1 MARSDPPDAARDP
14 SRRAFFRTFGRET
27 VRQAGAVAGVAAEL
41 RRSSMAAARV
51 LFDPDAPATDS
62 PDAADSAPAARV
74 DQSAPDAT
82 FRSPYRF
89 TGTEIVALDAR
100 QLPGRVQTIV
110 LVDPSEVASA
120 IRAGAINGG
129 PVLAE
134 VGAYAI
140 AMAARAAVDRPD
152 VGRDQQVHAAA
163 GTLRAA
169 KRDVLALAWA
179 IDRMEARYAEL
190 VGQSTD
196 PAAIAEGMQL
206 EADSIVSEAAA
217 AHGQIGRIGARAIPP
232 AAEEPLNLLVHGD
245 MGPLS
250 CGLVGMGTALIQE
263 LRDAGRA
270 VHVWVTD
277 AAPGGEGGRVAA
289 FGLRQ
294 LDVPFTVMPDTAV
307 AWLFDHRRVDALLL
321 RGDRVC
327 TNGDCGVLI
336 GGLSAAL
343 VAASAG
349 VPVHVLAP
357 LNAVD
362 PGASDGA
369 AIRADTSF
377 APGATRL
384 NPQSDVVPADLITR
398 IISERS

>member
-1 MARSDPPDAARDP
+1 MARSDSADGARDP
-14 SRRAFFRTFGRET
+14 SRRQFFRTFGRET
-27 VRQAGAVAGVAAEL
+27 VRQAGAVAGAAAEL
-41 RRSSMAAARV
+41 RRSSLAAARV
-51 LFDPDAPATDS
+51 LFDPDAPAIDS
-62 PDAADSAPAARV
+62 PAAGDLTPPAQV
-74 DQSAPDAT
+74 DPSAPDAT

-89 TGTEIVALDAR
+89 TGTQIVALDAR
-100 QLPGRVQTIV
+100 QLPTHVQTIV
-110 LVDPSEVASA
+110 LAEPSEVASA

-134 VGAYAI
+134 VGAYAL
-140 AMAARAAVDRPD
+140 AMAARAAVGRPD

-169 KRDVLALAWA
+169 KREVRALAWA
-179 IDRMEARYAEL
+179 IDKIEMRYLEL
-190 VGQSTD
+190 AGQGIDAT
-196 PAAIAEGMQL
+196 AIADSLQS
-206 EADSIVSEAAA
+206 EADSIASAAAA
-217 AHGQIGRIGARAIPP
+217 AHRQIGRIGAGAIPAP
-232 AAEEPLNLLVHGD
+232 AEEPLNLLMHGD

-250 CGLVGMGTALIQE
+250 CGLVGIGTALIQE
-263 LRDAGRA
+263 LRDCGRA

-294 LDVPFTVMPDTAV
+294 LDVPLTVIPDAAV
-307 AWLFDHRRVDALLL
+307 GWLFDHRRVDALLL

-327 TNGDCGVLI
+327 ANTDCGVLI

-343 VAASAG
+343 VAAAAG

-362 PGASDGA
+362 PGAADGA
-369 AIRADTSF
+369 AIRVDTSF
-377 APGATRL
+377 AAGATRL
-384 NPQSDVVPADLITR
+384 NPQSDVVPAELITR

>member
-27 VRQAGAVAGVAAEL
+27 VRQAGAVAGAAAEL
-41 RRSSMAAARV
+41 RRSSLAAARV

-62 PDAADSAPAARV
+62 PDAADSQPAAQAGRT
-74 DQSAPDAT
+74 APDAT

-110 LVDPSEVASA
+110 LAEPSEVASA
-120 IRAGAINGG
+120 IRTGAINSG

-134 VGAYAI
+134 VGAYAM
-140 AMAARAAVDRPD
+140 AMAARAAVDRPS

-169 KRDVLALAWA
+169 KREVRALAWA
-179 IDRMEARYAEL
+179 IDRLEARYAEL
-190 VGQSTD
+190 AEQSAD
-196 PAAIAEGMQL
+196 AVAIADGMQS
-206 EADSIVSEAAA
+206 EADLIASEASA
-217 AHGQIGRIGARAIPP
+217 AHGQIGRIGAKAIPP

-250 CGLVGMGTALIQE
+250 CGLVGMGTALIGE

-277 AAPGGEGGRVAA
+277 AAPAGEGGRVAA

-294 LDVPFTVMPDTAV
+294 LDVPFTVIPDTAV
-307 AWLFDHRRVDALLL
+307 AWLFDQRRIDALLL

-327 TNGDCGVLI
+327 ANKDCGVLI

-349 VPVHVLAP
+349 VPVHVLAA

-362 PGASDGA
+362 PGAANGA
-369 AIRADTSF
+369 AIRSDTSF
-377 APGATRL
+377 AAGATRL
-384 NPQSDVVPADLITR
+384 SPQSDVVPAELITR